1 MVVMTRY
8 YMSNKEEEFIQAT
21 GVVKEAVRGAF
32 IVKLDNSEHI
42 VTCRLA
48 GKMRKS
54 FIRVVAG
61 DHVTVAISPYDL
73 DRGRIVYRDK

>member
-1 MVVMTRY
+1 MRY
-8 YMSNKEEEFIQAT
+8 CMSSKDEFIQVS

-32 IVKLDNSEHI
+32 IVQLDNSEHI

-54 FIRVVAG
+54 TIRVVAG

-73 DRGRIVYRDK
+73 ERGRIVYREK

>member
-1 MVVMTRY
+1 MRY
-8 YMSNKEEEFIQAT
+8 YMSNKDEDFIEAS

-32 IVKLDNSEHI
+32 IVQLDNSEHI
-42 VTCRLA
+42 ITCRLA

-73 DRGRIVYRDK
+73 ERGRIIYRDK